1 MSTVLPIGRAQEAAD
16 SAATAVP
23 DRFDYVLGTQNIGA
37 TYHFTNETL
46 LVEGA
51 QKIREMGSNMLKL
64 RLGPNYAVGG
74 YTAPVDPQIQSLT
87 ALARDEP
94 SYRKVFEMPFA
105 DYFIWTYCF
114 STYHHVTPWHGRMK
128 PEVLAEEYREI
139 YDLTK
144 YLLTTYSGSGKTFYL
159 GNWEGDWHLLGGA
172 PDDHKPK
179 WERTPNADA
188 VPGMIDWINT
198 RQKAVDDAK
207 RDTPHHDVQVY
218 HYLEVNL
225 VQKGIKGQRCVT
237 RDVLPHTPVDFVSY
251 SSYDSLQKD
260 IARDLPAALD
270 FIAAQ
275 MPPKAGVTG
284 RRVFIGEY
292 GFGNLGPEAEN
303 AQALR
308 VMKAGLTWGC
318 PFVLFWELYD
328 NEVAKEGRI
337 RSFWLIDDH
346 GTRQP
351 LYDTHQHFYEQA
363 RAYVD
368 AFEKKEGHPPDAATF
383 DRQALQFLP

>member
-1 MSTVLPIGRAQEAAD
+1 MP
-16 SAATAVP
+16 VP
-23 DRFDYVLGTQNIGA
+23 DRFDYVLGTQNIGG
-37 TYHFTNETL
+37 TYHFTNQTL

-51 QKIREMGSNMLKL
+51 EKIREMGSNVLKL

-74 YTAPVDPQIQSLT
+74 YTAPPDAHIQSLT
-87 ALARDEP
+87 ELARDEP
-94 SYRKVFEMPFA
+94 SYRRVFDMPFA
-105 DYFIWTYCF
+105 DYVIWTYCF
-114 STYHHVTPWHGRMK
+114 STYQHVTPWHGRMK
-128 PEVLAEEYREI
+128 PDILAREYREI
-139 YDLTK
+139 YNLTQ

-159 GNWEGDWHLLGGA
+159 GNWEGDWHLLSGA

-179 WERTPNADA
+179 WEKTPNADA

-237 RDVLPHTPVDFVSY
+237 RDVLPQTPVDFVSY

-270 FIAAQ
+270 FIAAHL
-275 MPPKAGVTG
+275 PPKAGVAG
-284 RRVFIGEY
+284 QRVFIGEY
-292 GFGNLGPEAEN
+292 GFGNLGPAAEN
-303 AQALR
+303 AQALK
-308 VMKAGLTWGC
+308 VMKAGLGWGC

-328 NEVAKEGRI
+328 NEVAKNGRL

-346 GTRQP
+346 GTKQP
-351 LYDTHQHFYEQA
+351 TLLHA
-363 RAYVD
+363 S
-368 AFEKKEGHPPDAATF
+368 AFFTSRPGPTWTPSRRRKAIRPMPRPLTGRRCSFFRKRTGIAAVG
-383 DRQALQFLP
+383 